1 MTLSSPSLQ
10 ERRLSP
16 ILIVGV
22 VVLGFWILCA
32 LLGDYMITFDP
43 YADDI
48 LNSMA
53 PPDAVHWFGTDSLG
67 RDVFSR
73 VIVGARA
80 ILTVAPFAT
89 LLGITLGTAIGLV
102 LGYFGGIVDVL
113 VSRLLEAFMAL
124 PIVVLALLA
133 LVAIGSSDVTVIVMI
148 GAVYAP
154 LVARTIRAAVRT
166 ERNRDYVNAA
176 RLSGDSSISIML
188 FEILPNI
195 REVILIEAVV
205 RLGYAFFTVATLSF
219 LGLGI
224 QPPSTD
230 WGLAIA
236 ENYGFLSAGV
246 WWIVVFNAGAI
257 ISLVIATNLVAE
269 GLGAFDS

>member
-1 MTLSSPSLQ
+1 MLV
-10 ERRLSP
+10 
-16 ILIVGV
+16 IGV
-22 VVLGFWILCA
+22 VVLGFWIFCA
-32 LLGDYMITFDP
+32 LFGDRVTSFDP

-48 LNSMA
+48 LNSML
-53 PPDAVHWFGTDSLG
+53 PPDTVHWFGTDSLG

-80 ILTVAPFAT
+80 ILIIAPFAT
-89 LLGITLGTAIGLV
+89 LLGITLGTAIGLI
-102 LGYFGGIVDVL
+102 LGYFGGIVDIL

-148 GAVYAP
+148 GVVYAP
-154 LVARTIRAAVRT
+154 LVARTVRAAVRSQK
-166 ERNRDYVNAA
+166 NLDYVNAA

-195 REVILIEAVV
+195 REVILIEAIV

-236 ENYGFLSAGV
+236 ENYGFLSAGA

-269 GLGAFDS
+269 GLGAFDT